1 VRAFPATVR
10 LALVVN
16 LSVARTRLV
25 VVFLVALVIA
35 ASLLTAASG
44 TSSVDRTSA
53 RAAQAAQPS
62 CPPGGLTVV
71 DHGQLRMPP
80 GAKPGAT
87 RLLVAV
93 MSGGDGDADD
103 YLRLGATANRE
114 GIAVLYPTGRAGSIW
129 QITKKFGSSDVQ
141 VVRDLLDR
149 VQASGCFDPNKISIT
164 GVSNGAGFA
173 VRMACT
179 LQDRF
184 AAVVAVAAGYRAL
197 DPCPGVRASFLAIH
211 GSADTI
217 VPFNGR
223 PPDYKGNVLRYAGA
237 WAQRDGCSATPSS
250 YRARHDVTSFVFA
263 GCPAGM
269 RVQVLRLEGTDHG
282 WPGAT
287 PPFPSRNPSG
297 VNANLEV
304 VRFVRHAV
312 RPS

>member
-1 VRAFPATVR
+1 VS
-10 LALVVN
+10 LVV
-16 LSVARTRLV
+16 LV
-25 VVFLVALVIA
+25 VL
-35 ASLLTAASG
+35 ASLLMAASG
-44 TSSVDRTSA
+44 TSSVERTSTE
-53 RAAQAAQPS
+53 RAGTAQSAQPS
-62 CPPGGLTVV
+62 CPPGGLTIV
-71 DHGQLRMPP
+71 DNGQLRMPP
-80 GAKPGAT
+80 GAQPRAT

-103 YLRLGATANRE
+103 YLKLGATANHE

-129 QITKKFGSSDVQ
+129 QISRRFGSSDVQ
-141 VVRDLLDR
+141 LVVDLLDR
-149 VQASGCFDPNKISIT
+149 VLASGCFDPNRISIT

-173 VRMACT
+173 VRMACMLPT
-179 LQDRF
+179 RF

-211 GSADTI
+211 GSADTV

-223 PPDYKGNVLRYAGA
+223 PPDYEGNVLRYTSD
-237 WAQRDGCSATPSS
+237 WARRDGCSATPWG
-250 YRARHDVTSFVFA
+250 YRARRDVTRFVFA
-263 GCPAGM
+263 RCPSGM

-304 VRFVRHAV
+304 VRFVRQAA

>member
-1 VRAFPATVR
+1 VNLPVLRIR
-10 LALVVN
+10 LVAVSLVV
-16 LSVARTRLV
+16 LV
-25 VVFLVALVIA
+25 VL
-35 ASLLTAASG
+35 ASLLMAASG
-44 TSSVDRTSA
+44 TSSVERTRTERA
-53 RAAQAAQPS
+53 RTAQAAQPS
-62 CPPGGLTVV
+62 CPPSGLTIV
-71 DHGQLRMPP
+71 DHGQLRMPA

-103 YLRLGATANRE
+103 YLKLAATANRE

-129 QITKKFGSSDVQ
+129 QISKSFGSSDVQ
-141 VVRDLLDR
+141 VVVNLLDR
-149 VQASGCFDPNKISIT
+149 VEASGCFDARRISIT

-173 VRMACT
+173 ARMACT
-179 LQDRF
+179 LPARF
-184 AAVVAVAAGYRAL
+184 AAVVAVSAGYRAL

-211 GSADTI
+211 GSADAI

-223 PPDYKGNVLRYAGA
+223 PPDYKGNVLRYTTD
-237 WAQRDGCSATPSS
+237 WARRDGCSGTPSS
-250 YRARHDVTSFVFA
+250 SRPRHDVTSFVFA
-263 GCPAGM
+263 RCSSGM

>member
-1 VRAFPATVR
+1 VKLP
-10 LALVVN
+10 
-16 LSVARTRLV
+16 VARTRFVVALLAALV
-25 VVFLVALVIA
+25 VVV
-35 ASLLTAASG
+35 SLLMAAPG
-44 TSSVDRTSA
+44 TSSVDHTVART
-53 RAAQAAQPS
+53 AQAPQPT
-62 CPPGGLTVV
+62 CPPAGLTVL
-71 DHGQLRMPP
+71 DHGQLRMPA

-129 QITKKFGSSDVQ
+129 QITSKFGSSDVQ
-141 VVRDLLDR
+141 VVTDLLDR
-149 VQASGCFDPNKISIT
+149 VQASGCFDPNRISIT

-173 VRMACT
+173 VRMACA
-179 LQDRF
+179 LHDRI

-197 DPCPGVRASFLAIH
+197 DPCTGVRASFLAIH
-211 GSADTI
+211 GSSDPI

-223 PPDYKGNVLRYAGA
+223 PPDYKGNVLRYVTD
-237 WAQRDGCSATPSS
+237 WARRDGCSTTPSS
-250 YRARHDVTSFVFA
+250 WRPRHDVTRFDFGS
-263 GCPAGM
+263 CTSGM
-269 RVQVLRLEGTDHG
+269 RVQVMRLEGTDHG

-312 RPS
+312 RP

>member
-1 VRAFPATVR
+1 V
-10 LALVVN
+10 ALVV
-16 LSVARTRLV
+16 LV
-25 VVFLVALVIA
+25 VV
-35 ASLLTAASG
+35 ASLLMAASG
-44 TSSVDRTSA
+44 TSSVDRGPA
-53 RAAQAAQPS
+53 RAAQAAQPA
-62 CPPGGLTVV
+62 CPPAGLTII
-71 DHGQLRMPP
+71 DHGQLRMPA

-103 YLRLGATANRE
+103 YLKLSATANRE

-129 QITKKFGSSDVQ
+129 QISKSFGSSDAQ
-141 VVRDLLDR
+141 VVVDLLDR
-149 VQASGCFDPNKISIT
+149 VLAGGCFDPNRISIT

-173 VRMACT
+173 ARMACT
-179 LQDRF
+179 LPARF
-184 AAVVAVAAGYRAL
+184 AAVVAVSAGYRAL

-211 GSADTI
+211 GSADQI

-223 PPDYKGNVLRYAGA
+223 PPDYKGNVLRYTTD
-237 WAQRDGCSATPSS
+237 WARRDGCSTTPSS
-250 YRARHDVTSFVFA
+250 YRARHDVTHFVFP
-263 GCPAGM
+263 GCPSGL
-269 RVQVLRLEGTDHG
+269 RVEVMRLEGTDHG

>member
-1 VRAFPATVR
+1 
-10 LALVVN
+10 
-16 LSVARTRLV
+16 
-25 VVFLVALVIA
+25 
-35 ASLLTAASG
+35 
-44 TSSVDRTSA
+44 
-53 RAAQAAQPS
+53 
-62 CPPGGLTVV
+62 
-71 DHGQLRMPP
+71 MPQ

-103 YLRLGATANRE
+103 YLKLSATANRQ

-129 QITKKFGSSDVQ
+129 QISKSFGSSDVD
-141 VVRDLLDR
+141 VVVDLLNR
-149 VQASGCFDPNKISIT
+149 VLAGGCFDQNRISIT

-179 LQDRF
+179 LPGRF
-184 AAVVAVAAGYRAL
+184 AAVVAVSAGYRAL
-197 DPCPGVRASFLAIH
+197 DPCTGVRASFLAIH
-211 GSADTI
+211 GSADQI

-223 PPDYKGNVLRYAGA
+223 PPDYKGDVLRYTTD
-237 WAQRDGCSATPSS
+237 WAERDGCSTNPTS
-250 YRARHDVTSFVFA
+250 YRPRHAVTRFVYPRCA
-263 GCPAGM
+263 SGLS
-269 RVQVLRLEGTDHG
+269 VQVMRLEGTDHG

-287 PPFPSRNPSG
+287 PPFPHQNPSG

>member
-1 VRAFPATVR
+1 VHLPA
-10 LALVVN
+10 L
-16 LSVARTRLV
+16 RTRLV
-25 VVFLVALVIA
+25 VVALVVLVVV
-35 ASLLTAASG
+35 ASLLMAASG
-44 TSSVDRTSA
+44 TSSVDRGPA
-53 RAAQAAQPS
+53 RAAPAAQPS
-62 CPPGGLTVV
+62 CPSAGLTIV
-71 DHGQLRMPP
+71 DHGQLRMPA

-103 YLRLGATANRE
+103 YLKLSATANRE

-129 QITKKFGSSDVQ
+129 QISKSFGSSDVQ
-141 VVRDLLDR
+141 VAVDLLDR
-149 VQASGCFDPNKISIT
+149 VLAGGCFDPNRIAIT

-173 VRMACT
+173 ARMACT
-179 LQDRF
+179 LPARF
-184 AAVVAVAAGYRAL
+184 AAVVAVSAGYRAL

-211 GSADTI
+211 GSADQI

-223 PPDYKGNVLRYAGA
+223 PPDYKGNVLRYTTD
-237 WAQRDGCSATPSS
+237 WARRDGCSTTPSS
-250 YRARHDVTSFVFA
+250 YRARHDVTHFVFP
-263 GCPAGM
+263 GCPSGL
-269 RVQVLRLEGTDHG
+269 RVEVMRLEGTDHG